1 MRRSIGARRQRDGE
15 ATCCWSRWRLVQL
28 AIIALVWTV
37 GGAFPSEPKT
47 TSDRAGTEVQT
58 GEWRHVT
65 RVIDGDTIILDGG
78 ERLRLIGVDTPETVH
93 PQKPVEYFGKEASAF
108 TRRTVEG
115 KRVRL
120 EYEQGAPR
128 EDRYGRTL
136 GYVYLEDG
144 RLLNLEIIAGGYGHA
159 YTRFPFSKMEEFRA
173 GERDAREA
181 GKGLWGEPH
190 GSRSPPA
197 DQPGVR
203 PGFEGSSGSCI
214 PASQCC
220 KVCRKGQACGNSCI
234 SRSYTCRKGRGCAC
248 DAAEVC
254 R

>member
-1 MRRSIGARRQRDGE
+1 MAVPLGCWNPLPTTGE
-15 ATCCWSRWRLVQL
+15 GEEPPPLSSRFHQPP
-28 AIIALVWTV
+28 
-37 GGAFPSEPKT
+37 GHPP
-47 TSDRAGTEVQT
+47 TEAEA

-65 RVIDGDTIILDGG
+65 RVIDGDTLILDGG
-78 ERLRLIGVDTPETVH
+78 ERVRLIGVDAPETVH
-93 PQKPVEYFGKEASAF
+93 PQRPVEYFGKEASAF

-115 KRVRL
+115 KQVRL

-173 GERDAREA
+173 AERQARET
-181 GKGLWGEPH
+181 GEGLWGSTH
-190 GSRSPPA
+190 GNWTLELDAGLAGRSPA
-197 DQPGVR
+197 AEEPGVL
-203 PGFEGSSGSCI
+203 PGPEDSMGSCI
-214 PASQCC
+214 PADQCC
-220 KVCRKGQACGNSCI
+220 RVCSAGQACGNSCI

-254 R
+254 P